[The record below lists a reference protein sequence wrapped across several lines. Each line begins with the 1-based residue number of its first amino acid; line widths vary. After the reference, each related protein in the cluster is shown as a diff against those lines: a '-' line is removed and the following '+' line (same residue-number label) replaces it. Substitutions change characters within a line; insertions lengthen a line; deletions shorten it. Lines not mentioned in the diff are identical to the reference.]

1 MSEKAKE
8 RAEPPEPAPVVI
20 GGIRYEAV
28 LWGKS
33 RGLGQNGGLI
43 EALDEQS
50 GESLW
55 VLKVYDIDYSE
66 DMETDKL
73 DLFIEELAADGPDAL
88 RVVNER
94 GRRYR
99 IDLRDRTVRQI
110 MN

>member
-20 GGIRYEAV
+20 DGIRYEAV

-43 EALDEQS
+43 EALDSQT

-55 VLKVYDIDYSE
+55 VLKVYDIDYSV
-66 DMETDKL
+66 DMEPDKL
-73 DLFIEELAADGPDAL
+73 DLFIEELSADGPDAL
-88 RVVNER
+88 RVVNEH

-99 IDLRDRTVRQI
+99 IDLRDRTIREI
-110 MN
+110 TA

>member
-1 MSEKAKE
+1 MSEIAKE

-20 GGIRYEAV
+20 DGIRYEAV

-55 VLKVYDIDYSE
+55 VLKVYDIDYSV
-66 DMETDKL
+66 DMEPDKL

-88 RVVNER
+88 RVVNEH

-99 IDLRDRTVRQI
+99 IDLRDHTVREI
-110 MN
+110 TD